1 MIFRLG
7 NEMKNMNK
15 CPKIE
20 SLEAARMGTGS
31 RPEHKRQWYDESR
44 GIHTPHITT
53 LQVHGVAPGIKNKNI

>member
-44 GIHTPHITT
+44 GINT
-53 LQVHGVAPGIKNKNI
+53 LQVHGVAPGMKNKNI